1 MHSLLLTNIFSEW
14 KWAGLGIRAFALL
27 LFCSFALLLYCS
39 IALLLFR
46 SFALCSFAQIKEQLW
61 AICSGCKRAMGTIC
75 SRSLMTKEQPWVN
88 CSHHS
93 LQKSN
98 REGFAQVAHDKRA
111 MAAIRFFSGAN
122 RSFVLLLPKNE
133 QIAQKTDEQSPNP
146 WNWGDFVQQIIEN
159 FYS

>member
-111 MAAIRFFSGAN
+111 MAAIRFFQ
-122 RSFVLLLPKNE
+122 E
-133 QIAQKTDEQSPNP
+133 QIALLCFCFQKMRKSLKKPMSKFPTLEIGVILFSRL
-146 WNWGDFVQQIIEN
+146 
-159 FYS
+159 

>member
-1 MHSLLLTNIFSEW
+1 MDRARNSCFRSFALLLFRSF
-14 KWAGLGIRAFALL
+14 ALLLYCSFALL
-27 LFCSFALLLYCS
+27 LFCSFAHS
-39 IALLLFR
+39 LFR
-46 SFALCSFAQIKEQLW
+46 SFAQIKEQRW

-111 MAAIRFFSGAN
+111 MAAIRFFQ
-122 RSFVLLLPKNE
+122 E
-133 QIAQKTDEQSPNP
+133 QIALLCFCFQKMRKSLKKPMSKFPTLEIGVILFSRL
-146 WNWGDFVQQIIEN
+146 
-159 FYS
+159 

>member
-1 MHSLLLTNIFSEW
+1 MEMD
-14 KWAGLGIRAFALL
+14 RARNSCFR
-27 LFCSFALLLYCS
+27 SF
-39 IALLLFR
+39 ALLLFR
-46 SFALCSFAQIKEQLW
+46 SFALLLYCSFALLLFRSFALRSFAQIKEQRW

-75 SRSLMTKEQPWVN
+75 SGSLMTKEQPWVN

-111 MAAIRFFSGAN
+111 MAAIHFFSGAN
-122 RSFVLLLPKNE
+122 RSFVLLLPKNA
-133 QIAQKTDEQSPNP
+133 QIAQKTDEQIPNP